1 MADPTVVLVHGLGGG
16 AWGWGPM
23 GKELDA
29 RGVAHVAV
37 DLPSVGVGVDPTAD
51 MHADA
56 EFVRSVLK
64 EIDGPIVLCGNSY
77 GGAVITEASAG
88 QPNVARLVYL
98 TAFMPDADDDLT
110 AFMPGNCTPEFLAG
124 ALFREDGL
132 VDYDPAVAKQTI
144 FQECSAEVAD
154 WAIPML
160 RPTAMGAPGTPRV
173 LGVGWHDIPSTYI
186 VCTQDRA
193 IQPEAQRRWAAER
206 ATDTVEL
213 PADHAP
219 MLSYPAETAAIVTRL
234 AST

>member
-1 MADPTVVLVHGLGGG
+1 MAPSTVVLVHGLGGG

-56 EFVRSVLK
+56 EFVRSLLN

-110 AFMPGNCTPEFLAG
+110 SFMPGNSTPEFLAG
-124 ALFREDGL
+124 AVFRDDGL
-132 VDYDPAVAKQTI
+132 VDYDPALAKQTV

-154 WAIPML
+154 WAATML
-160 RPTAMGAPGTPRV
+160 RPTAMGAVGSPRV

-186 VCTQDRA
+186 VCTEDHA
-193 IQPEAQRRWAAER
+193 IQPDAQRRWAAER
-206 ATDTVEL
+206 ATDSVEL

-219 MLSYPAETAAIVTRL
+219 MLSYPAETAAILARL
-234 AST
+234 ASA